1 MKVPHGSRDLDCKP
15 SREIGRCED
24 KLQIKQLMDHSG
36 EHVLSIEHAECPG
49 VVLTKFASVVVLSPI
64 FFFLLTRFAPLIL
77 VGLLYA
83 LVDRRL
89 SRNKVSRCC
98 QLQQKQNDV
107 EEPDRVDDSEMTK
120 TGHQAQAQ
128 RHEVTGA
135 EAQSRKESPDQS
147 SGGGRMKLKV
157 KQKAQAKARS
167 GQTGRIGI

>member
-128 RHEVTGA
+128 RHEVTGQKPKA
-135 EAQSRKESPDQS
+135 ER
-147 SGGGRMKLKV
+147 
-157 KQKAQAKARS
+157 KAQTKAQE
-167 GQTGRIGI
+167 GAE

>member
-1 MKVPHGSRDLDCKP
+1 
-15 SREIGRCED
+15 
-24 KLQIKQLMDHSG
+24 MDHSG

-128 RHEVTGA
+128 RHEVTGQKPKA
-135 EAQSRKESPDQS
+135 ER
-147 SGGGRMKLKV
+147 
-157 KQKAQAKARS
+157 KAQTKAQE
-167 GQTGRIGI
+167 GAE